1 MGAPGGHETRRWP
14 VGWLVLAVV
23 VVVLDQSTKALASR
37 FLELHQ
43 PLPVLPFL
51 NLTLM
56 HNPGAAFSLLS
67 DAGGWQRWFFTGLAL
82 AVSAV
87 IVWWLRR
94 LPREEKWQGTALA
107 LVLGGALGNVWDRLQ
122 LGYVVDFI
130 DVYYR
135 DWHWPAFNVADSA
148 ITVGA
153 VLLIADSFRRP
164 GRASPSGAKPD
175 SREDR

>member
-1 MGAPGGHETRRWP
+1 MDVSGGKETRRWP
-14 VGWLVLAVV
+14 VGWLMLAAV
-23 VVVLDQSTKALASR
+23 VVVLDQVTKALASR

-51 NLTLM
+51 DLTLM
-56 HNPGAAFSLLS
+56 HNRGAAFSLLS
-67 DAGGWQRWFFTGLAL
+67 DAEGWQRWFFTGLAL

-164 GRASPSGAKPD
+164 RQATSSGTKPD
-175 SREDR
+175 SREER